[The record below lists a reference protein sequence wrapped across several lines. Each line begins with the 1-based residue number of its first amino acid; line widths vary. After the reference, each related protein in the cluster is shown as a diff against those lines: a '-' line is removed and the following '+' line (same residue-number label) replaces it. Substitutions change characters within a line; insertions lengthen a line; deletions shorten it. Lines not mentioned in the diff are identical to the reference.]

1 MAESLSHP
9 VLLPPGRTPTAVA
22 VVERRAFP
30 RRLCP
35 PDIVVGF
42 LAVPGGEEGEAV
54 LWDISEQ
61 GIGLVLDRP
70 LPPGSAVFL
79 ELPAAR
85 PGPERTQIAQVA
97 EVVHAAALP
106 GGRWLVG
113 CQLGVRLAADDIRA
127 ILRAG

>member
-1 MAESLSHP
+1 MAEPISHP
-9 VLLPPGRTPTAVA
+9 VLLSPGRGPAA
-22 VVERRAFP
+22 DGAERRAFP

-35 PDIVVGF
+35 PDILVGF

-61 GIGLVLDRP
+61 GIGLVLNRP
-70 LPPGSAVFL
+70 LAAGSAVFL
-79 ELPAAR
+79 ELPAVR
-85 PGPERTQIAQVA
+85 PGAVRTQIAQVA

-113 CQLGVRLAADDIRA
+113 CHLGVRLGADD
-127 ILRAG
+127 LRAVLRNR